1 MKANLKNRTIEMTKN
16 EAKAAGRINS
26 EKYIELRDYQNAYP
40 TFTISIVEKRSKK
53 SQYTGLDY
61 KFMGNYISNSSRDD
75 KDEIMNEFNVLR
87 GVSNIEGDESEKL
100 EKASYLEVR
109 EWFLAKF
116 PEIKKYKDEQKKKI
130 KKILAA

>member
-1 MKANLKNRTIEMTKN
+1 
-16 EAKAAGRINS
+16 
-26 EKYIELRDYQNAYP
+26 
-40 TFTISIVEKRSKK
+40 
-53 SQYTGLDY
+53 
-61 KFMGNYISNSSRDD
+61 MGNYISNSSRDD